1 MNSFLL
7 SISFDFDFLPL
18 FIVASVA
25 WLVPMLLNLFKL
37 KKIPAVIVEI
47 ILGYFVGVYFLGSP
61 DQESYHILEF
71 LALSGFIFLMF
82 LSGLE
87 IDVDQ
92 IIASFPR
99 KKLTV
104 ARFLK
109 NPLLVGLSSFLITL
123 ILSYLGALS
132 LSSFTTINSHWY
144 FALIMVTTSVG
155 IILPI
160 LKNRGEISSR
170 FGQMMIIAAAIADI
184 LSIILF
190 TFTAFILKH
199 GFKWRILLIVALFFA
214 FFIFY
219 EIGKHLFKYPVF
231 KKLSFQLSH
240 AASQISVR
248 GTMLL
253 ILIFVVLS
261 HYIGE
266 EVILLGAFLSGL
278 LLSNFLH
285 KERSLLMVKLDGM
298 GFGFFIPIFF
308 IMVGAKFEP
317 EAFKE
322 FDQSLILFLILL
334 LITLFAVKVIP
345 SVLWARLFGFRKA
358 ISGGFLMSSRLSLII
373 AAAAIGQ
380 DLGVISAGLNASFVL
395 MAVLTCFLSPLIFNQ
410 LNPPDILE
418 GEKTV
423 IIGGSSTGVLLAR
436 RLHIH
441 GKAAIIVE
449 MNETRCKEI
458 KSKGLNVIRGDGLN
472 TEIYEK
478 IKLKPENYVVVDTA
492 SDERNLKICEML
504 RKDMGHEHIISRAGH
519 LSLERAMKKIE
530 VETVDAVKVIATT
543 IENLIIRPTTYH
555 TLVESFEN
563 FSVEE
568 IQIRNKEVD
577 GLQVKEV
584 PFHQNAIL
592 MMVKRGNT
600 SYIPHGE
607 TYFRLG
613 DIVHIFGTDSA
624 LENAREVLRGKHS

>member
-1 MNSFLL
+1 MKTILL

-18 FIVASVA
+18 FVVASVA
-25 WLVPMLLNLFKL
+25 WLVPMLLNIFKL

-47 ILGYFVGVYFLGSP
+47 ILGYFVGMYFLGSP
-61 DQESYHILEF
+61 DQDSYHILEF

-104 ARFLK
+104 SRFLK
-109 NPLLVGLSSFLITL
+109 NPLLVGLTSFLITL
-123 ILSYLGALS
+123 MLSYIGALS

-155 IILPI
+155 IILPV

-199 GFKWRILLIVALFFA
+199 GFKLKILLIVALFVA

-219 EIGKHLFKYPVF
+219 EIGKRLFKFPLF
-231 KKLSFQLSH
+231 KKISFQLSH

-261 HYIGE
+261 QYIGE

-285 KERSLLMVKLDGM
+285 KERSLLMIKLDGM

-317 EAFKE
+317 DAFKE
-322 FDQSLILFLILL
+322 FDQSLIFFLIFL
-334 LITLFAVKVIP
+334 LITLFTVKIIP
-345 SVLWARLFGFRKA
+345 SFLWARLFGTRKA

-373 AAAAIGQ
+373 AAAAIGL
-380 DLGVISAGLNASFVL
+380 DLGVISPGLNASFVL
-395 MAVLTCFLSPLIFNQ
+395 MAVVTCFLSPLIYNQ

-423 IIGGSSTGVLLAR
+423 IIGGSSTSVLLAR

-441 GKAAIIVE
+441 GKAAIIIE
-449 MNETRCKEI
+449 MNESRCKDI

-472 TEIYEK
+472 LDIYSK

-492 SDERNLKICEML
+492 SDERNIKICELL
-504 RKDMGHEHIISRAGH
+504 RNEIGHERIISKAGH
-519 LSLERAMKKIE
+519 LSLDRAMKKLE

-568 IQIRNKEVD
+568 IHIRSKAID
-577 GLQVKEV
+577 GLQVKEI
-584 PFHQNAIL
+584 PFHSNAIL
-592 MMVKRGNT
+592 MMIKRANE

-607 TYFRLG
+607 TYLRLG
-613 DIVHIFGTDSA
+613 DVVHIFGTDTA
-624 LENAREVLRGKHS
+624 LENARKKLSKP